1 MTGTGNRSC
10 VPFRRRIFLALAY
23 LSNILQGVFR
33 LLVIGVVVLVSVFLL
48 SRPNRSVPPKAEGVE
63 ALRVAAAN
71 LLYMNDSP
79 LEVSRVLVDQDIDV
93 LVLLEWTGRNADV
106 DTLAHHGYKKVACEP
121 SSGTHGICVFKKTQM
136 PIQASVEQAPVNGPC
151 NMPFVT
157 IRLATDTPIGI
168 QAIHPAPPIKACEDT
183 NAKVLNYHASMIE
196 EGRVNQRL
204 GVLQP
209 GDAAIVM
216 GDFNALPSWK
226 RVQQF
231 REAGLEDAFNAKR
244 EGLAPTWSP
253 NPLIP
258 DFTRIDY
265 IWVSSDLKVTD
276 SWSLNVPGS
285 DHRMVVSE
293 IQL

>member
-1 MTGTGNRSC
+1 MIC
-10 VPFRRRIFLALAY
+10 LI
-23 LSNILQGVFR
+23 
-33 LLVIGVVVLVSVFLL
+33 VLISVFIL
-48 SRPNRSVPPKAEGVE
+48 SRPNHSVPPKVDGVE

-71 LLYMNDSP
+71 LLYMNESP
-79 LEVSRVLVDQDIDV
+79 DEVTEVLVNQDIDV
-93 LVLLEWTGRNADV
+93 LVLLEWTGKNADE
-106 DTLAHHGYKKVACEP
+106 DTLEKHGYQKLACDP
-121 SSGTHGICVFKKTQM
+121 RAGTHGICVFNKTHL
-136 PIQASVEQAPVNGPC
+136 PIQASIEQAPVSGPC

-157 IRLATDTPIGI
+157 IRLDTDTPIGI
-168 QAIHPAPPIKACEDT
+168 QAIHPAPPIKACENT
-183 NAKVLNYHASMIE
+183 NVKVLNYHASMID
-196 EGRVNQRL
+196 EGKVNQAL

-231 REAGLEDAFNAKR
+231 HESGLVDAFNSKR

-253 NPLIP
+253 SPVVP

-265 IWVSSDLKVTD
+265 IWVSSELGLVD
-276 SWSLNVPGS
+276 SWSINIPGS